1 MKAGFNMSVAMVAT
15 ILYAVNARA
24 HVTLEVQ
31 EATAGSF
38 YQATLKVPHGCEG
51 QPMVKMRVQVPDGV
65 TSVKPQPK
73 PGWKLATVKGAL
85 TTPYDDGHGKMITEG
100 IREVV
105 WSDGPL
111 HDDQYDEFAM
121 QVRLP
126 DAPNTTVYFRVVQE
140 CAKGVNRWIE
150 VPEPGRSPRDL
161 KRPAPALRL
170 KPRS

>member
-1 MKAGFNMSVAMVAT
+1 MYGGCVSTT
-15 ILYAVNARA
+15 ISIDV
-24 HVTLEVQ
+24 
-31 EATAGSF
+31 GS
-38 YQATLKVPHGCEG
+38 
-51 QPMVKMRVQVPDGV
+51 PD
-65 TSVKPQPK
+65 PIMP
-73 PGWKLATVKGAL
+73 A
-85 TTPYDDGHGKMITEG
+85 
-100 IREVV
+100 
-105 WSDGPL
+105 GPL
-111 HDDQYDEFAM
+111 PDDQYDEFAM